1 MGTSSSYGGPGDRN
15 PLLPPWAMPG
25 GDAGDGGDAEG
36 DGQPGDGGYG
46 DNEGD
51 DDQGDVGD
59 QGGGGQGGGD
69 HGDDGNGQDA
79 APEGEAPGGP
89 PARAERVPQLWRS
102 AKAQLGRAVSGR
114 TGRKGYAKAGRA
126 YVKALGGAKRAAT
139 TSRSARAATG
149 ALGRFLS
156 DVRNR
161 GFPGA
166 LERLGLGSVVGR
178 DSNVVFAAV
187 LNAICPEGSSREEV
201 ATREA
206 VSETLSALFGEFVA
220 KDPTGAGLVEA
231 MTADAIKEAIEA
243 SIVAAAFNRWLG
255 DLSRRLEEKAVS
267 AAEAVRLERDIR
279 QYMEDTVHLDL
290 TAVDPLAM
298 NWEANAPTLIDGLY
312 EDAYRMLEGEA

>member
-15 PLLPPWAMPG
+15 PLLPSWAMPG
-25 GDAGDGGDAEG
+25 GDAGDGDDADG
-36 DGQPGDGGYG
+36 DGQPGDGGDVDKG
-46 DNEGD
+46 GG
-51 DDQGDVGD
+51 DQGD
-59 QGGGGQGGGD
+59 
-69 HGDDGNGQDA
+69 DGSGEDA
-79 APEGEAPGGP
+79 APGGEGDATGGAPTG
-89 PARAERVPQLWRS
+89 AERVPQLWRS

-114 TGRKGYAKAGRA
+114 TGRQGYAKAGRA
-126 YVKALGGAKRAAT
+126 YVRALGGAKRAAT
-139 TSRSARAATG
+139 SSRSARAATG

-206 VSETLSALFGEFVA
+206 VSETLSELFGEFVA

-312 EDAYRMLEGEA
+312 EDAYRMLAGEA